1 MLARLV
7 RRDERCGRLDHL
19 RPALH
24 FLSSGPD
31 LSCGPGVGRNRFPCQ
46 LGRPRAFPLP
56 AGVGANAPCPQRPL
70 AKAVRRLDEPA
81 QGDADALADALAEA
95 VADALAEAVAEA
107 VVEAVA
113 GFGRI
118 RLAP

>member
-1 MLARLV
+1 MLARFV

-31 LSCGPGVGRNRFPCQ
+31 LYCGPGVGRNRFPCQ
-46 LGRPRAFPLP
+46 LGRPRAFTRRGRSERALP
-56 AGVGANAPCPQRPL
+56 PERPL

-81 QGDADALADALAEA
+81 QGAADALAEA
-95 VADALAEAVAEA
+95 VAGAVAEADAEA
-107 VVEAVA
+107 VVEADA